1 MSSRSLLPT
10 EWRLRTCKSVGVAVG
25 VGASC
30 DKLRCILQAKF
41 AALSTSAKQWSDQTG
56 ATLRSAAVGHFGGG
70 TDSPTAS
77 STLKE
82 IARSRSE
89 ALPESAAGAPGR
101 QQQADGKQKDAGLG
115 RDQELEAY
123 LHVSL
128 YLPLPSC
135 DSRDVWSGMA
145 IN

>member
-1 MSSRSLLPT
+1 MYPAGQIRSAVDL
-10 EWRLRTCKSVGVAVG
+10 CQAVG
-25 VGASC
+25 RSDGGH
-30 DKLRCILQAKF
+30 
-41 AALSTSAKQWSDQTG
+41 AAQRGS
-56 ATLRSAAVGHFGGG
+56 GHFRGG

-82 IARSRSE
+82 IARSGSE

-101 QQQADGKQKDAGLG
+101 PQQAGGQQKDAGLG

-128 YLPLPSC
+128 RLPLPGLCQS
-135 DSRDVWSGMA
+135 
-145 IN
+145 